1 MDTST
6 SHDALVVRDPGQ
18 SPPGSRKP
26 DVDTGESNMKTIL
39 KILFIP
45 AVVFG
50 LAAFGM
56 WATVLAE
63 MHPSP
68 VAQIG
73 ASPAIPLGSKLTD
86 GERC

>member
-1 MDTST
+1 MIRAGGPRPRTI
-6 SHDALVVRDPGQ
+6 A
-18 SPPGSRKP
+18 PGSRKP
-26 DVDTGESNMKTIL
+26 AVDTGEPHMKTIL

-50 LAAFGM
+50 LTAYGM

-63 MHPSP
+63 RHPSP
-68 VAQIG
+68 IADIG
-73 ASPAIPLGSKLTD
+73 GPPAPVLGFSPTD

>member
-1 MDTST
+1 
-6 SHDALVVRDPGQ
+6 
-18 SPPGSRKP
+18 
-26 DVDTGESNMKTIL
+26 MKTIL

-50 LAAFGM
+50 LTAFGM

-63 MHPSP
+63 RHPSP
-68 VAQIG
+68 IAQIG
-73 ASPAIPLGSKLTD
+73 GPQATQLGSKLTD

>member
-1 MDTST
+1 
-6 SHDALVVRDPGQ
+6 
-18 SPPGSRKP
+18 
-26 DVDTGESNMKTIL
+26 MKTIL

-50 LAAFGM
+50 LTAYGM

-63 MHPSP
+63 RHPSP
-68 VAQIG
+68 IADVG
-73 ASPAIPLGSKLTD
+73 GPHEPALGFNATY

>member
-1 MDTST
+1 
-6 SHDALVVRDPGQ
+6 
-18 SPPGSRKP
+18 
-26 DVDTGESNMKTIL
+26 MKTIL

-50 LAAFGM
+50 LTAYGM

-63 MHPSP
+63 RHPSP
-68 VAQIG
+68 IADIG
-73 ASPAIPLGSKLTD
+73 GPPAPVLGFSPTD